1 MKKNTATDS
10 ELFFWVKSGQENRT
24 KRIHGIHHTKAK
36 TIPPKTI
43 LKKPRADID
52 SARAGL
58 KRGWIRATFIV
69 REDNL
74 KKIKALAYW
83 DRRDIKQILDEAL
96 NSFLDGKEIKTLP
109 EPEN

>member
-10 ELFFWVKSGQENRT
+10 ELFFWVKSGQESKP
-24 KRIHGIHHTKAK
+24 KRIHSIYPARSEAALPKA
-36 TIPPKTI
+36 I
-43 LKKPRADID
+43 LKKPRVDID

-58 KRGWIRATFIV
+58 KSGWIRATFIV

-83 DRRDIKQILDEAL
+83 DRKDIKQILDEAI
-96 NSFLDGKEIKTLP
+96 NSFFDGKVIKTLP
-109 EPEN
+109 EP